1 MENRILFIAE
11 NDQNFLIRAMMKTIS
26 DAGYEVRFVQPEVYQ
41 ITMFEH
47 KSDFPNIFILYL
59 EGSENRYDRLFS
71 YVKQLVSE
79 QGKNRH
85 LFLIGNPAEINTAN
99 KVISNEYVDHAFQ
112 RPVNTEDLLR
122 HLNKLSMEYR
132 YDEDGSVG
140 QQQAMAVDSSKHNV
154 LLVDDDVTQLHAM
167 QRWFSKR
174 FNTFIANSGMD
185 TVAFLKHNHVDL
197 ILLDYEMPGLSG
209 LDVLQMLRSEPETA
223 RVPVIFLT
231 GSDDKKTVMAV
242 LAAKPDG
249 YLLKAMPPA
258 VLVQNVEDFFVKQ
271 KKMALLRERQQQHG
285 HTVAPYDM
293 DYSEVDGELEEL

>member
-47 KSDFPNIFILYL
+47 KPDFPNVFILYL

-71 YVKQLVSE
+71 YVKQMVSE
-79 QGKNRH
+79 KGKNRH
-85 LFLIGNPAEINTAN
+85 LFLIGNPAEINTAY
-99 KVISNEYVDHAFQ
+99 KIISKEDVDYAFQ
-112 RPVNTEDLLR
+112 RPVNTEELIR
-122 HLNKLSMEYR
+122 HLNMLSVEYR
-132 YDEDGSVG
+132 YDENQTVG
-140 QQQAMAVDSSKHNV
+140 QQNVPVDNSMPNI

-185 TVAFLKHNHVDL
+185 TVAFLKKYQVDL

-209 LDVLQMLRSEPETA
+209 LDVLQMIRSEPETA
-223 RVPVIFLT
+223 NVPVIFLT

-242 LAAKPDG
+242 LAAKPNG
-249 YLLKAMPPA
+249 YLLKSMPPTI
-258 VLVQNVEDFFVKQ
+258 LVQNVEDFFVKQ
-271 KKMALLRERQQQHG
+271 RKMAMMQAKAKG
-285 HTVAPYDM
+285 HSIAPYDM

>member
-26 DAGYEVRFVQPEVYQ
+26 DAEYEVRFVQPEVYQ
-41 ITMFEH
+41 ITMYEH
-47 KSDFPNIFILYL
+47 KPDFPSIFILYL

-71 YVKQLVSE
+71 YLKQLVSE
-79 QGKNRH
+79 KGKNRH
-85 LFLIGNPAEINTAN
+85 LFLIGNPSEISTAY
-99 KVISNEYVDHAFQ
+99 KVIPQESVDHAFQ

-122 HLNKLSMEYR
+122 HLNMLSVEYR
-132 YDEDGSVG
+132 YDDNDSSALHGMS
-140 QQQAMAVDSSKHNV
+140 VDSGKRNV
-154 LLVDDDVTQLHAM
+154 LLVDDDITQLHAM
-167 QRWFSKR
+167 QRWFAKR
-174 FNTFIANSGMD
+174 FNAFIANSGMD
-185 TVAFLKHNHVDL
+185 TVAFLKHYHVDL

-223 RVPVIFLT
+223 NIPVIFLT
-231 GSDDKKTVMAV
+231 GSDDKKTVMSV

-258 VLVQNVEDFFVKQ
+258 ILVQSVEDFFAKQ
-271 KKMALLRERQQQHG
+271 AKLEGLRAQQKG

-293 DYSEVDGELEEL
+293 DYTEVDGELEEL

>member
-26 DAGYEVRFVQPEVYQ
+26 DAEYEVRFVQPEVYQ
-41 ITMFEH
+41 ITMYEH
-47 KSDFPNIFILYL
+47 KPDFPSIFILYL

-71 YVKQLVSE
+71 YLKQLVSE
-79 QGKNRH
+79 KGKDRH
-85 LFLIGNPAEINTAN
+85 LFLIGNPSEINTAY
-99 KVISNEYVDHAFQ
+99 KVIPPESVDHAFQ

-122 HLNKLSMEYR
+122 HLNMLSVEYR
-132 YDEDGSVG
+132 YDENDSSALHGMS
-140 QQQAMAVDSSKHNV
+140 VDSAKRNV
-154 LLVDDDVTQLHAM
+154 LLVDDDITQLHAM
-167 QRWFSKR
+167 QHWFAKR
-174 FNTFIANSGMD
+174 FNAFIANSGMD
-185 TVAFLKHNHVDL
+185 TVAFLKHYHVDL

-223 RVPVIFLT
+223 NIPVIFLT
-231 GSDDKKTVMAV
+231 GSDDKKTVMSV

-258 VLVQNVEDFFVKQ
+258 ILVQSVEDFFAKQ
-271 KKMALLRERQQQHG
+271 AKLESLRAQQKG

-293 DYSEVDGELEEL
+293 DYTEVDGELEEL